1 VLRGLTP
8 GIEQGIFP
16 PADLDA
22 VTLEQAV
29 GAYGRIN
36 DGTARKKPVI
46 TFPA

>member
-1 VLRGLTP
+1 VLRGLLP
-8 GIEQGIFP
+8 GIERGIFP
-16 PADLDA
+16 PPDFEA

-29 GAYGRIN
+29 GAYRRIN